1 MHPSRL
7 YMLPAAAL
15 ALAVTLTACS
25 GGNAASDPSA
35 APSAEPSAAATASAQ
50 PSASA
55 SSTPESGSSDSGE
68 KAGVLSTF
76 TATDLDGNEVD
87 QSILEGHKL
96 TMVNVWGTFCGPC
109 KQEMPDLAELHEE
122 YADQGVQIVGLVSD
136 VLTQDGSLDES
147 LVEEARTIAS
157 ESGVTYTNLLPTGD
171 MQKIVM
177 QIYALPSTFFVD
189 ETGAQ
194 VGTLYMGAKDKD
206 GWAAVIDEM
215 LEEVG

>member
-1 MHPSRL
+1 MTLFRKAI
-7 YMLPAAAL
+7 PAAAL
-15 ALAVTLTACS
+15 ALAVTLSACS
-25 GGNAASDPSA
+25 GGTGSEPTAVPSA
-35 APSAEPSAAATASAQ
+35 APTAEPTATPAAQESAGQT
-50 PSASA
+50 
-55 SSTPESGSSDSGE
+55 T
-68 KAGVLSTF
+68 GVLSTF

-109 KQEMPDLAELHEE
+109 KQEMPYLAELHEE

-147 LVEEARTIAS
+147 LVEDARTIAA
-157 ESGVTYTNLLPTGD
+157 ESGVTYTNLLPSQDLYG
-171 MQKIVM
+171 ILS

-189 ETGAQ
+189 EHGVQ

>member
-1 MHPSRL
+1 MTLFHKTI
-7 YMLPAAAL
+7 PAAAL

-25 GGNAASDPSA
+25 GG
-35 APSAEPSAAATASAQ
+35 AATPT
-50 PSASA
+50 PSPTAPA
-55 SSTPESGSSDSGE
+55 EGQESTGQ
-68 KAGVLSTF
+68 KAGVLSAF

-122 YADQGVQIVGLVSD
+122 YADKGVQILGLVSD

-147 LVEEARTIAS
+147 LVEDARTIVS
-157 ESGVTYTNLLPTGD
+157 ESGVTYTNLLPSED
-171 MQKIVM
+171 LYHVVWS
-177 QIYALPSTFFVD
+177 IYALPSTFFVD
-189 ETGAQ
+189 EHGNQ

>member
-1 MHPSRL
+1 MPLFRKAI
-7 YMLPAAAL
+7 PAAAL
-15 ALAVTLTACS
+15 ALAVTLSACS
-25 GGNAASDPSA
+25 GGTGSEPTA
-35 APSAEPSAAATASAQ
+35 APSAEPTATPAAQESAGQT
-50 PSASA
+50 
-55 SSTPESGSSDSGE
+55 T
-68 KAGVLSTF
+68 GVLSTF

-122 YADQGVQIVGLVSD
+122 YAEKGVQIVGLVSD

-147 LVEEARTIAS
+147 LVEDARTIAS
-157 ESGVTYTNLLPTGD
+157 ESGVTYTNLLPSQDLYG
-171 MQKIVM
+171 ILS

-194 VGTLYMGAKDKD
+194 VGTLYLGAKDKD